1 MTATFY
7 ILDDNNAT
15 SPDARLTI
23 EIGTSHIAY
32 LVIDQ
37 NNHCIALAIYFI
49 KDDPNQEKACSLLT
63 EMAIEHPVFNKLF
76 SKITIVY
83 NNPVTTFVPAEFKHP
98 SSDKPFI
105 ELLHGD
111 TSEISVRED
120 HLTALDVYN
129 IYGVNKRIEATVSY
143 LFKADRSVHLYS
155 LLPEIA
161 PSNGDLL
168 YCVFSNNHFTAMLL
182 RNGELQII
190 QTFLFKAPLDAVYY
204 LLQLC
209 NSFSI
214 QPHELQLEL
223 NGMIDADSA
232 LYQELYKYFPEI
244 RFSDLPGAFTYP
256 AGLDAYPRHYFSNL
270 FALAACAS

>member
-1 MTATFY
+1 LTATFY
-7 ILDDNNAT
+7 ILDDDNAS

-23 EIGTSHIAY
+23 EIGTSHIGY

-76 SKITIVY
+76 SRITIVY
-83 NNPVTTFVPAEFKHP
+83 SNPVTTFVPSEFKHP

-120 HLTALDVYN
+120 HLTTLDVYN

-161 PSNGDLL
+161 PTDGNLF
-168 YCVFSNNHFTAMLL
+168 YCVFSNNHFTAMLVKEGL
-182 RNGELQII
+182 LQII
-190 QTFLFKAPLDAVYY
+190 QTFTFKAPLDTVYY

-209 NSFSI
+209 NSFGL
-214 QPHELQLEL
+214 QPFEVWLEL
-223 NGMIDADSA
+223 NGMIDEDSA
-232 LYQELYKYFPEI
+232 LYQELFKYFPQMK
-244 RFSDLPGAFTYP
+244 FSGLPENFTYP
-256 AGLDAYPRHYFSNL
+256 KGLDAYPSHYFSNL
-270 FALAACAS
+270 FAIAACGS